1 MGACKY
7 CGKPAGIFRSEHSEC
22 AEAHDAKLRIAQEQ
36 RSERLRKAQQD
47 LLQSIAAGDPP
58 SWPGA
63 VPPIN
68 LVGGESV
75 VWVFQDVQYLR
86 DKQKRT
92 YSGVYGGPSVHL
104 FRGVSVR
111 VGAFHGAPATS
122 INRVSMGAGSLI
134 LTTERVYFYGETTSL
149 RVQYKKIAS
158 FLPFSDGVGII
169 QDSANALPHIFVT
182 GSDFAFDM
190 LTSVAHLAA
199 NPVQKKAEDTADST
213 FSITSEL
220 NDPELDET
228 VYQNAVNVVVS
239 TQRATA
245 SGLQRHLRI
254 SYPLALQ
261 LLDLMEGNGIVS
273 AQASDGTRHVLRTAR
288 DSVS

>member
-1 MGACKY
+1 M
-7 CGKPAGIFRSEHSEC
+7 
-22 AEAHDAKLRIAQEQ
+22 
-36 RSERLRKAQQD
+36 RKAQQE
-47 LLQSIAAGDPP
+47 LLQAIAAGDPP
-58 SWPGA
+58 SWPGP
-63 VPPIN
+63 VPPVN
-68 LVGGESV
+68 LIGGEAV

-92 YSGVYGGPSVHL
+92 YSGMYGGPSVHL

-122 INRVSMGAGSLI
+122 INRVSMGVGSLI
-134 LTTERVYFYGETTSL
+134 LTTERIYFYSATTSL

-199 NPVQKKAEDTADST
+199 NPVQKKAEDNQNSKFA
-213 FSITSEL
+213 ITSEL
-220 NDPELDET
+220 NDPELNES
-228 VYQNAVNVVVS
+228 VYRNAVSVVVS

-254 SYPLALQ
+254 SYPMALQ

-273 AQASDGTRHVLRTAR
+273 AQASDGARQVLRTAAGTE
-288 DSVS
+288 S

>member
-1 MGACKY
+1 MGVCKL
-7 CGKPAGIFRSEHSEC
+7 CGKPAGLFRSEHAEC
-22 AEAHDAKLRIAQEQ
+22 AEAHDAKLRDAQEQ
-36 RSERLRKAQQD
+36 RNERLRKVQQD
-47 LLQSIAAGDPP
+47 LLQAIAAGDPA
-58 SWPGA
+58 SWPGP

-68 LVGGESV
+68 LIGGETV
-75 VWVFQDVQYLR
+75 IWVFSDVEYLR

-122 INRVSMGAGSLI
+122 INRVSMGVGSLI

-158 FLPFSDGVGII
+158 FLPFSNGVGLI

-190 LTSVAHLAA
+190 LTTAAHSAA
-199 NPVQKKAEDTADST
+199 NPAPKEPKVESKPEFAA
-213 FSITSEL
+213 TSEL

-228 VYQNAVNVVVS
+228 VYHNAVNVVVS

-254 SYPLALQ
+254 SYHLALQ
-261 LLDLMEGNGIVS
+261 LLDLMEADGTVS
-273 AQASDGTRHVLRTAR
+273 AQAEDGTRQVLRGA
-288 DSVS
+288 SGSGS

>member
-1 MGACKY
+1 VGACKY
-7 CGKPAGIFRSEHSEC
+7 CGKPAGIFHSEHREC

-58 SWPGA
+58 SWPGP

-75 VWVFQDVQYLR
+75 VWVFQDIQYLR

-122 INRVSMGAGSLI
+122 VSRISMGTGSLI
-134 LTTERVYFYGETTSL
+134 LTTERIYFYGETTSL

-190 LTSVAHLAA
+190 LTSIAHLAA
-199 NPVQKKAEDTADST
+199 NPVQKKPEDTSSSKFAV
-213 FSITSEL
+213 TSEL
-220 NDPELDET
+220 NDPELDEA

-245 SGLQRHLRI
+245 SGLMRHLRI
-254 SYPLALQ
+254 SYPMALQ

-273 AQASDGTRHVLRTAR
+273 ALASDGTRQVLRTAGG
-288 DSVS
+288 SAS